1 MTDSIFLII
10 EGEPVGKGRPRA
22 FRAGNSVRMFTPGK
36 TKDYEQLMQAEAV
49 KAMMGKPPIVGPVE
63 LRLNLVCS
71 VPSSWSKTKRA
82 QALAGEVV
90 PTKKPD
96 IDNVVKAICDALNAI
111 VWHDDVQ
118 VVDLVVRKRFGDSP
132 HVEATITPLDLRG
145 SS

>member
-10 EGEPVGKGRPRA
+10 EGEPQGKGRPRA
-22 FRAGNSVRMFTPGK
+22 FRAGKGVRMFTPGK
-36 TKDYEQLMQAEAV
+36 TKDYEQTVQAEAI
-49 KAMMGKPPIVGPVE
+49 KAMMGKPPIFGPVE

-71 VPSSWSKTKRA
+71 VPASWSKTKRA
-82 QALAGEVV
+82 QALAGEIV
-90 PTKKPD
+90 PTNKPD

-118 VVDLVVRKRFGDSP
+118 VVDLVVRKRFGEAP
-132 HVEATITPLDLRG
+132 HVEATITPLVLRG